1 MGAFRFSASDS
12 TKRHKVR
19 CEMKYSKIIVM
30 GIIILNCLFA
40 LGVLYTHLKTSTEP
54 TALVAAWFSFTT
66 VELWS
71 CASIKKTEIK
81 GERKE
86 NKNNGND

>member
-1 MGAFRFSASDS
+1 
-12 TKRHKVR
+12 
-19 CEMKYSKIIVM
+19 MKYSKIIVM

-40 LGVLYTHLKTSTEP
+40 LGVLYTHLKTSNEP

-66 VELWS
+66 VELWQ

-81 GERKE
+81 KDKGDM
-86 NKNNGND
+86 NNGNV

>member
-1 MGAFRFSASDS
+1 
-12 TKRHKVR
+12 
-19 CEMKYSKIIVM
+19 MKYSKFIVIM
-30 GIIILNCLFA
+30 IVLLNCLFA
-40 LGVLYTHLKTSTEP
+40 FGVLIVSLKTGSEP

-66 VELWS
+66 VELWQ

>member
-1 MGAFRFSASDS
+1 
-12 TKRHKVR
+12 
-19 CEMKYSKIIVM
+19 MKYSKIIVM

-66 VELWS
+66 VELWQY
-71 CASIKKTEIK
+71 ASIKTTEIK
-81 GERKE
+81 KDKGDM
-86 NKNNGND
+86 NNGDV

>member
-1 MGAFRFSASDS
+1 
-12 TKRHKVR
+12 
-19 CEMKYSKIIVM
+19 MKYSKFIVM
-30 GIIILNCLFA
+30 CIVFLNCLFA
-40 LGVLYTHLKTSTEP
+40 LGVLLVHLKTSTEP

-66 VELWS
+66 VELWQ

-86 NKNNGND
+86 NKNDGND